1 MASTRLAEVF
11 SPGGK
16 GARNSL
22 LLYFAMINLSLSSCE
37 EVGSGLG
44 PFSFCSQILF
54 AIELPKADIT
64 AKWPGG
70 HSSRSSERTLDMCEP
85 NFRWT
90 PEHSMQ
96 ISTPRLMLAQSGFGR
111 SQSTHRLFP
120 EISDFRVL
128 IACKSIIEV
137 LCPLLPLLGSHRC
150 NELRICCS
158 IACTHSSLSSTEAA
172 SKCHCLL
179 SRETMWNSNCSC
191 SLSIPST
198 LTPFDFILR

>member
-1 MASTRLAEVF
+1 MRSWAIARLPSEAAKCNGVLESRGLTGELTSSWEAWASTKATDFMSDLSSNFKIMLFVFPPKKNKFWFPTREISLFLNIYLQMASTRLAEVF

-96 ISTPRLMLAQSGFGR
+96 ISTPRLMLAQSGSGR
-111 SQSTHRLFP
+111 RNKKL
-120 EISDFRVL
+120 
-128 IACKSIIEV
+128 
-137 LCPLLPLLGSHRC
+137 
-150 NELRICCS
+150 
-158 IACTHSSLSSTEAA
+158 
-172 SKCHCLL
+172 
-179 SRETMWNSNCSC
+179 
-191 SLSIPST
+191 
-198 LTPFDFILR
+198 